1 MHKYIELIK
10 NTGILAISQFSS
22 KILIFLLVPLY
33 TSVLTTAEYGVYDL
47 VQSTI
52 QVLIPLLTLNIID
65 AVMRFLMDKKI
76 DQSIVITL
84 GIKYLLVSSCLS
96 ITAMMLIRAVG
107 LFLAIEEMTGLI
119 IVLFIVTM
127 LQQFLVQ
134 AAKGLEY
141 VKQMGVAGVLGTV
154 ASIAASIVCLL
165 VFDLKLKGFFIAN
178 IIGQAIPSVYLIM
191 RMKLWKYFRKCEN
204 KRQRKSIHK
213 EMLLYAVPLL
223 ANTLGWL
230 INTYLN
236 KYVVAV
242 MLGESSNGLL
252 GVAYKIPTILVTL
265 QSIFNQAW
273 QISAV
278 KEYEDKDNKCTDF
291 YCDIF
296 MMMNLFMSL
305 SCSGLIIL
313 IKVLA
318 KILFANDFFVAWE
331 FVPFLLVSGV
341 INAVA
346 GVIGAILGAKKE
358 TRTMAVA
365 GLVGIAVNI
374 VMSIL
379 LIKKLGIH
387 GATIATV
394 LSSFSIYIIRQVA
407 VRNIFGTKIV
417 LQALVS
423 WVLLMVQSVVA
434 IRFQSLWGYMF
445 QMLILA
451 LLVVCNWMYVK
462 KIMDTILRMILK
474 KG

>member
-65 AVMRFLMDKKI
+65 AVMRFLLDKEI
-76 DQSIVITL
+76 DQSAVITL

-107 LFLAIEEMTGLI
+107 LFPTIEEITGLI

-134 AAKGLEY
+134 AAKGLDY

-154 ASIAASIVCLL
+154 ASIAACIVCLL

-178 IIGQAIPSVYLIM
+178 IIGQAIPSVYLII

-230 INTYLN
+230 VNTYLN

-278 KEYEDKDNKCTDF
+278 KEYEDKDNKGTDF
-291 YCDIF
+291 YCNIF
-296 MMMNLFMSL
+296 MMMNLIMSL

-358 TRTMAVA
+358 TRIMAVA
-365 GLVGIAVNI
+365 GIVGIAVNI
-374 VMSIL
+374 VLSIL
-379 LIKKLGIH
+379 LINKLGIH
-387 GATIATV
+387 GVTIATV
-394 LSSFSIYIIRQVA
+394 LSSFSIYIVRQIA

-423 WVLLMVQSVVA
+423 WVLLMAQSVVA
-434 IRFQSLWGYMF
+434 IRFQSLWGYML
-445 QMLILA
+445 QMLILV
-451 LLVVCNWMYVK
+451 LLVACNWMYVK
-462 KIMDTILRMILK
+462 KIIGTTLRMVLK